1 MSEAL
6 GRLDPAPEAE
16 APGKVLP
23 ISRAGRPAEEGTAGD
38 HAEAMPAA
46 GEAREAGPL
55 VEELKALRLSGMS
68 RALAE
73 QSGSRWE
80 LSFEERLADLVA
92 TEKAERTR
100 RATKRRLSQAK
111 LRYRGARLEEV
122 DYDAPRNLDAELM
135 AELAWLAWLEE
146 GRDVIITGGT
156 GLGKTYL
163 SCALAHAACLAGKKA
178 LYRSLAGALQELEA
192 AKAKGT
198 YTRAWRALERAD
210 LLVLDEWAL
219 DPLPRESLR
228 LVLELVDA
236 RHGRRSTLVA
246 SPVAV
251 DHWPRALGV
260 ELLGRAVADRLA
272 PGAHRLELAG
282 ESLRPRYAG

>member
-1 MSEAL
+1 
-6 GRLDPAPEAE
+6 
-16 APGKVLP
+16 
-23 ISRAGRPAEEGTAGD
+23 
-38 HAEAMPAA
+38 
-46 GEAREAGPL
+46 

-73 QSGSRWE
+73 QAGSNWE

-92 TEKAERTR
+92 TEKAERAR
-100 RATKRRLSQAK
+100 RALKRRLGQAR
-111 LRYRGARLEEV
+111 LRYPGARLEEV
-122 DYDAPRNLDAELM
+122 DYDAPRGLDRGLM
-135 AELAWLAWLEE
+135 AELAGLEWLER
-146 GRDVIITGGT
+146 GQDVVITGGT

-163 SCALAHAACLAGKKA
+163 SCALVHAACLAGKKA

-246 SPVAV
+246 SPMAV
-251 DHWPRALGV
+251 EHWPRALGE
-260 ELLGRAVADRLA
+260 ELLARAVADRLA
-272 PGAHRLELAG
+272 PGAARLALRGA
-282 ESLRPRYAG
+282 SLRPRYAGA